1 MLGPLQPNFRNARTR
16 GDSRPPLEI
25 LDKGLKMAVN
35 IRKQGYNNNI
45 LKVNSSLLG
54 EKAADSN
61 SFITRLIR

>member
-1 MLGPLQPNFRNARTR
+1 MLGPLQSNFRNTRTR
-16 GDSRPPLEI
+16 GGSRPPLEI
-25 LDKGLKMAVN
+25 LDKGVKMALN
-35 IRKQGYNNNI
+35 IRKQGHNDNI